1 MEKLIKQT
9 EDNLGKT
16 QAQLKSVQ
24 EKIARL
30 ETIEEQLM
38 NKVENQET
46 TLRNLKR
53 KYNKLSNSE
62 K

>member
-1 MEKLIKQT
+1 MEKLIEQT

-30 ETIEEQLM
+30 EIIEEQLM

-53 KYNKLSNSE
+53 KQNKLSNSE

>member
-46 TLRNLKR
+46 TLRHLKR

>member
-30 ETIEEQLM
+30 EIIEEQLM

-53 KYNKLSNSE
+53 KYNKLSDSE

>member
-30 ETIEEQLM
+30 EIIEEQLM

-53 KYNKLSNSE
+53 KQNKLSNSE